1 MATMDSHFR
10 LQYDIEYIRNDPM
23 NRAAE
28 FFRTERRKLVN
39 YVRSRIDDAADRD
52 AEDIVQD
59 VMLNLFD
66 KADISAPVENLAV
79 YIYQALRNRITDLF
93 RKRKEVYSLEKVV
106 EDTGH
111 DPGKIVENRDLQ
123 DKIFDDMDSL
133 NEDERAVLMATEF
146 DDRTFQ
152 ELSDQWGIPL
162 GTLLA
167 RKSRAL
173 KMWTAGKISGGS
185 GKMKARR
192 NIRNMSRENKKKK
205 MIKAAISPN

>member
-1 MATMDSHFR
+1 
-10 LQYDIEYIRNDPM
+10 M
-23 NRAAE
+23 NAIAE
-28 FFRTERRKLVN
+28 FFKTERRKLVN

-52 AEDIVQD
+52 AEDVVQD

-66 KADISAPVENLAV
+66 KADISVPVENLTA

-106 EDTGH
+106 EDTGC

-123 DKIFDDMDSL
+123 DQIFDAISNL
-133 NEDERAVLMATEF
+133 NEDERDVLMATEF

-152 ELSDQWGIPL
+152 ELSDQWGVPL

-173 KMWTAGKISGGS
+173 KKI
-185 GKMKARR
+185 R
-192 NIRNMSRENKKKK
+192 KKL
-205 MIKAAISPN
+205 MNVI

>member
-1 MATMDSHFR
+1 MDSHFR
-10 LQYDIEYIRNDPM
+10 LQYGIEYKRNDPM
-23 NRAAE
+23 NGVAE
-28 FFRTERRKLVN
+28 FFKTERRKLVN

-52 AEDIVQD
+52 AEDVVQD

-66 KADISAPVENLAV
+66 KADISAPVENLTA

-106 EDTGH
+106 KDTGC

-123 DKIFDDMDSL
+123 DQIFDAIDNL
-133 NEDERAVLMATEF
+133 NEDERDVLMATEF

-152 ELSDQWGIPL
+152 ELSDQWGVPL

-173 KMWTAGKISGGS
+173 KKIRKKLRNLNYSRVEVD
-185 GKMKARR
+185 ADERR
-192 NIRNMSRENKKKK
+192 R
-205 MIKAAISPN
+205 A